1 MFQRRRQ
8 HESSAKRRS
17 RGAILAEYILTLTL
31 VGIGVIV
38 GLVAVR
44 NALVEEL
51 KDLAAAITALI
62 P

>member
-1 MFQRRRQ
+1 MFQRRRL
-8 HESSAKRRS
+8 HEPAAGKRS
-17 RGAILAEYILTLTL
+17 RGAILVEYILTLTL

-44 NALVEEL
+44 NALVAEL